1 MAASS
6 TKHFTHAG
14 AHVVTE
20 ADGTDATAPPPSEP
34 EGFPLHA
41 MRMKDFLALDKLRP
55 HNALK
60 KEGLVVALDFD
71 GAHKDAKLN
80 FVSHQWLAYA
90 EADPNGD
97 HLKTMQDVFRSV
109 MAGESIFRSEDDWSA
124 YTKGACEENA
134 RWSALAHAWSIS
146 PDEFRAS
153 IADGIWICVEIKLS
167 RRVSATAE
175 SWLPR
180 HRRDACS
187 PLVDFHT
194 GGMDYLSIPQAIGCA
209 SGEVASVLADQ
220 KAAIQAI
227 PSYVRHAT
235 HFWICAPS
243 GAQHVDTCCECNYDT
258 WHSRGWC
265 RMEEAALNLER
276 LGDGRALLV
285 TQPIGEEPAVATFD
299 KIDVA
304 RGTRRS
310 ATTRRSPARIRVV
323 A

>member
-20 ADGTDATAPPPSEP
+20 ADDVNATAPPPAEP

-60 KEGLVVALDFD
+60 REGLVVALDFD

-97 HLKTMQDVFRSV
+97 HLKTMQDVFRRV

-153 IADGIWICVEIKLS
+153 IADGWVWICVEIKLS

-180 HRRDACS
+180 HRRAACS

-194 GGMDYLSIPQAIGCA
+194 GMDGLPLDPA
-209 SGEVASVLADQ
+209 SHWLCERRGRFRARRPKGRDPGDPVVCKACDAFLDLRAVGSAARRHVL
-220 KAAIQAI
+220 
-227 PSYVRHAT
+227 
-235 HFWICAPS
+235 
-243 GAQHVDTCCECNYDT
+243 
-258 WHSRGWC
+258 
-265 RMEEAALNLER
+265 RM
-276 LGDGRALLV
+276 
-285 TQPIGEEPAVATFD
+285 
-299 KIDVA
+299 
-304 RGTRRS
+304 
-310 ATTRRSPARIRVV
+310 
-323 A
+323 

>member
-1 MAASS
+1 
-6 TKHFTHAG
+6 
-14 AHVVTE
+14 
-20 ADGTDATAPPPSEP
+20 
-34 EGFPLHA
+34 
-41 MRMKDFLALDKLRP
+41 MRMKDFLALEKLRP

-97 HLKTMQDVFRSV
+97 HLKTMLDVFRRV
-109 MAGESIFRSEDDWSA
+109 MAVESIFLSEDDWSA

-153 IADGIWICVEIKLS
+153 IADGWVWIRVEINQMQLRGQ
-167 RRVSATAE
+167 RRV
-175 SWLPR
+175 
-180 HRRDACS
+180 DAWGVQNLIS
-187 PLVDFHT
+187 TQVW
-194 GGMDYLSIPQAIGCA
+194 MDYISIPQVIGCA
-209 SGEVASVLADQ
+209 SGKVARARRPKGRDR
-220 KAAIQAI
+220 AI

-285 TQPIGEEPAVATFD
+285 TQPIGEEPAVAAFD
-299 KIDVA
+299 KIDA

-310 ATTRRSPARIRVV
+310 ATTRRSPGRIRVV

>member
-1 MAASS
+1 MAQS

-14 AHVVTE
+14 AHVLTD
-20 ADGTDATAPPPSEP
+20 ADGTDAAAPPPSEP

-60 KEGLVVALDFD
+60 REGLVVALDFD

-97 HLKTMQDVFRSV
+97 HLKTMQDVFRRV

-153 IADGIWICVEIKLS
+153 IADGWVLYPCVNLNAIEQMQEWMQP
-167 RRVSATAE
+167 RVDGVGR
-175 SWLPR
+175 PKF
-180 HRRDACS
+180 
-187 PLVDFHT
+187 DFHT
-194 GGMDYLSIPQAIGCA
+194 GHTSLFRIDGELRGRLAAVPQLHQG
-209 SGEVASVLADQ
+209 LD
-220 KAAIQAI
+220 
-227 PSYVRHAT
+227 H
-235 HFWICAPS
+235 
-243 GAQHVDTCCECNYDT
+243 
-258 WHSRGWC
+258 
-265 RMEEAALNLER
+265 
-276 LGDGRALLV
+276 GRVHLV
-285 TQPIGEEPAVATFD
+285 HRF
-299 KIDVA
+299 
-304 RGTRRS
+304 R
-310 ATTRRSPARIRVV
+310 
-323 A
+323 